1 MLWFKSS
8 CYYVMLSCSF
18 WFFTSPETWD
28 VKINS
33 ELKRKKKRK
42 NVFSCLQWN
51 VIQVNKTHNKSP
63 LLEAYN
69 TIHNFDILFI
79 SETYLDS
86 FVSVGDTS
94 LSHPSYNL
102 VWLMILTML
111 KGVELACI
119 TKRIYLELR

>member
-1 MLWFKSS
+1 ME
-8 CYYVMLSCSF
+8 CQDQF
-18 WFFTSPETWD
+18 WTQ
-28 VKINS
+28 K
-33 ELKRKKKRK
+33 KKKRK

-63 LLEAYN
+63 LLEVYN

>member
-1 MLWFKSS
+1 MG
-8 CYYVMLSCSF
+8 CQDQF
-18 WFFTSPETWD
+18 WT
-28 VKINS
+28 K
-33 ELKRKKKRK
+33 KKKKRK

-102 VWLMILTML
+102 VWFDDPNNVKRSGACLYYKENLSWIKINLTKMN
-111 KGVELACI
+111 
-119 TKRIYLELR
+119 